1 MTSPES
7 PAILASGL
15 TRRFG
20 ATVAVKDL
28 ALSVARGEI
37 FALLGPD
44 GAGKTTTLRMLCGA
58 IAPTGGTAEID
69 GIDIV
74 RDPEKVRERIGYMPQ
89 RFSLY
94 ADLTVQENLDF
105 YTELFAVPREVRAE
119 RNRRLLE
126 FSGLTAFQSRL
137 GGQLSGGMKQK
148 LALACTLIHEPRV
161 LLLDEPTAGV
171 DPVSRREFW
180 RILYDLNRQG
190 VTILVSTTYMD
201 EADRCTTVGL
211 LYAGELISVADPA
224 VLKQRMHGDAV
235 EFIAE
240 PRAKARKI
248 IEHSPGVLSRTVLGD
263 RFHIVVRDAGTALPE
278 LTRRLAGEGIEVR
291 DVGTVPS
298 SLEDVFVSMIAE
310 RRASSARDAETAE
323 PRDARP
329 GAAARE
335 DAR

>member
-1 MTSPES
+1 VSSADS
-7 PAILASGL
+7 PAILARGL

-20 ATVAVKDL
+20 PTTAVRDHS
-28 ALSVARGEI
+28 LSIPRGEI

-58 IAPTGGTAEID
+58 IAPTAGTIVID
-69 GIDIV
+69 GIDLG
-74 RDPEKVRERIGYMPQ
+74 RDPERAHERIGYMPQ

-94 ADLTVQENLDF
+94 NDLTVQENLDF
-105 YTELFAVPREVRAE
+105 YAELFMVSRDVRAE

-126 FSGLTAFQSRL
+126 FSGLTQFQTRL
-137 GGQLSGGMKQK
+137 TAQLSGGMKQK
-148 LALACTLIHEPRV
+148 LALACTLIHEPGV

-211 LYAGELISVADPA
+211 LYAGELISAEDPA
-224 VLKQRMHGDAV
+224 ALKQRMRGEAV

-240 PRAKARKI
+240 PRAKARRI
-248 IEHSPGVLSRTVLGD
+248 IEHFPEILSRTMIGD
-263 RFHIVVRDAGTALPE
+263 RFHIVVPDAGTDLPA
-278 LTRRLAGEGIEVR
+278 LTRRLADEGVEVR
-291 DVGTVPS
+291 DAGRVPP

-310 RRASSARDAETAE
+310 RRVTSAGDGSR
-323 PRDARP
+323 
-329 GAAARE
+329 G
-335 DAR
+335 

>member
-1 MTSPES
+1 MPSSKPVFS
-7 PAILASGL
+7 AGPPAILAHGL

-20 ATVAVKDL
+20 DRIAVRDL
-28 ALSVARGEI
+28 SLSVPRGDI

-58 IAPTGGTAEID
+58 IVPTAGTAAID
-69 GIDIV
+69 GIDLG
-74 RDPEKVRERIGYMPQ
+74 RDPERARERIGYMPQ

-94 ADLTVQENLDF
+94 PDLTVQENLDF
-105 YTELFAVPREVRAE
+105 YAELFAVPRAVRAE

-126 FSGLTAFQSRL
+126 FSGLTRFQSRL
-137 GGQLSGGMKQK
+137 AAQLSGGMKQK
-148 LALACTLIHEPRV
+148 LALACTLIHEPAV

-211 LYAGELISVADPA
+211 LYAGELILVADPGMM
-224 VLKQRMHGDAV
+224 KQRLRGEAV
-235 EFIAE
+235 EFVAE
-240 PRAKARKI
+240 PRGVARRI
-248 IEHSPGVLSRTVLGD
+248 IEHDPDITSRTVMGN
-263 RFHIVVRDAGTALPE
+263 RFHIVVREAKSGVPL
-278 LTRRLAGEGIEVR
+278 LTERLAASGVQVQEV
-291 DVGTVPS
+291 VVVPP

-310 RRASSARDAETAE
+310 RRAASA
-323 PRDARP
+323 
-329 GAAARE
+329 GAAARG
-335 DAR
+335 